1 MSPNAMPVCEW
12 THSVAAAAAAFK
24 NNAAAAPPM
33 FERGCCSAEKTSILF
48 RYIYIK
54 SPYN

>member
-48 RYIYIK
+48 RYIYI
-54 SPYN
+54 